1 MALDPIP
8 TSFQSDGNW
17 TITYVPAASNPL
29 SAAILNGAT
38 AKDVTYGLTADGF
51 NYAITQAEVEDKRL
65 TLQQDLSAPGKTKET
80 LTLKYVDTTDA
91 DAPATLFTEGLRGY
105 LVVRRGI
112 ANGTAY
118 TATTH
123 KVDVLDVVFGKQIPD
138 APTENGLDTITQ
150 GTFFKSATQRK
161 ATVVA

>member
-17 TITYVPAASNPL
+17 TITYVPSGSNPL
-29 SAAILNGAT
+29 SAAILNGGT
-38 AKDVTYGLTADGF
+38 AKDVTYGLTSDGF
-51 NYAITQAEVEDKRL
+51 TYGVTQAEVVDKRL

-91 DAPATLFTEGLRGY
+91 GSPAVLFTENLRGF
-105 LVVRRGI
+105 LVIRRQV

-118 TATTH
+118 AAAQI
-123 KVDVLDVVFGKQIPD
+123 VDVVDVQFGKQAPD

-150 GTFFKSATQRK
+150 QTYFKSATQRK